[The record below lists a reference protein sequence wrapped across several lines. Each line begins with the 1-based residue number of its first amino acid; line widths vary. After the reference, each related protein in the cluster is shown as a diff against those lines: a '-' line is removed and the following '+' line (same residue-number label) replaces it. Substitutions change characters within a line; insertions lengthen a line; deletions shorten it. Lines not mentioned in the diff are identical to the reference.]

1 MFGHSA
7 RALFWIKNTLVDCAR
22 GPRSPVLLEN
32 RLTEDFAKAPSITA
46 NARRSELFR
55 KIFSMNFSHRIR

>member
-7 RALFWIKNTLVDCAR
+7 RALFCIKNRLVDCAR
-22 GPRSPVLLEN
+22 GPRPPVLLEN

-46 NARRSELFR
+46 NARLSELF
-55 KIFSMNFSHRIR
+55 